1 MFKSL
6 YRTELERSSIRSRRL
21 GLVAPAKRP
30 ARPAPDDGEWLDD
43 EQLRHWISLVALL
56 EVLPAA
62 LDAQLRRDA
71 DMNLFEYSIL
81 AGLSDASDHTM
92 GMSEL
97 AVFASGS
104 LSRLSHAIRRLEGRG
119 WVQRTPTGVGRN
131 VTVTMT
137 DLGAATMRRCAPSH
151 VAEARRLVVD
161 VLSPAQLAAL
171 GRASRRILDAIGA
184 GHTAI
189 IDDVL
194 ARRAAAD

>member
-1 MFKSL
+1 M
-6 YRTELERSSIRSRRL
+6 
-21 GLVAPAKRP
+21 APAKRS
-30 ARPAPDDGEWLDD
+30 ARPAPDDGDWLDD
-43 EQLRHWISLVALL
+43 DQLRHWIPLVAML

-81 AGLSDASDHTM
+81 AGLSDAPDHTM
-92 GMSEL
+92 GMSDL

-119 WVQRTPTGVGRN
+119 WVLRTPTGVGRN

-137 DLGAATMRRCAPSH
+137 ELGAATMRRCAPGH
-151 VAEARRLVVD
+151 VAEARRLVID

-171 GRASRRILDAIGA
+171 GRASRRILDAVGA
-184 GHTAI
+184 GHTAM
-189 IDDVL
+189 IDDAL
-194 ARRAAAD
+194 ARHDRAAD